1 MDKSVRDY
9 RTDINGFK
17 TKYKV
22 IVDDNEDPVGD
33 GLTLSDYQTI
43 RDNLNVTLNQMN
55 ADFDII
61 SDELSGDI
69 NNNIADITRLNTKIR
84 GTDVVIST
92 RRNTVDSSDDMAQGA
107 YGLYRDSRRQYDIN
121 RQINAVLFFA
131 ILILLS
137 FININISYTLF
148 VIMSLY
154 LSVTTL
160 SLVVD
165 MSSILTTL
173 IAMVFVYVVYYIR
186 NKTSISLENP
196 FKKK

>member
-9 RTDINGFK
+9 RTDIDGFK

-22 IVDDNEDPVGD
+22 IVDDNEDPVVD

-43 RDNLNVTLNQMN
+43 RDNLNIELTQMN
-55 ADFDII
+55 TDFDII
-61 SDELSGDI
+61 SNELSGDI
-69 NNNIADITRLNTKIR
+69 NNKITDITNLNEKIR
-84 GTDVVIST
+84 EVDGIILT
-92 RRNTVDSSDDMAQGA
+92 RRNTVDNSDDMAQGA

-121 RQINAVLFFA
+121 RQINALLFFA

-173 IAMVFVYVVYYIR
+173 IAMVFVYGVYYTR
-186 NKTSISLENP
+186 NNSSISLDNP